1 MSMSA
6 VAKPSFGIKN
16 WSWNSRSTSTSTHN
30 RIYVL
35 RCAASSRHVDWMR
48 FRSDGGHFIPSF
60 LGVTGLKSLMAGE
73 PRLSSS
79 RFTADVGVSFIML
92 SSRNDAP

>member
-1 MSMSA
+1 MSRT
-6 VAKPSFGIKN
+6 V
-16 WSWNSRSTSTSTHN
+16 
-30 RIYVL
+30 YVL
-35 RCAASSRHVDWMR
+35 RCAASSRHVDYWMR

-79 RFTADVGVSFIML
+79 RFTADVGVSFIL
-92 SSRNDAP
+92 YVSRRSNWARLRAPGLLVFVTA